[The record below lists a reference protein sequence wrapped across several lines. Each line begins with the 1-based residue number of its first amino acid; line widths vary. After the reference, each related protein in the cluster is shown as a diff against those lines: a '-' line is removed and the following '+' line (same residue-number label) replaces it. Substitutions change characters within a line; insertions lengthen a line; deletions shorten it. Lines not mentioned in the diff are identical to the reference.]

1 MIVDPDLNNLN
12 IISDSTLSIDEI
24 ENIVKIKKQNSF
36 LKKSFIVIVIVT
48 ISVAI
53 YTHFNR
59 KMKDSI
65 EE

>member
-12 IISDSTLSIDEI
+12 IISDRKLSIDEI

-36 LKKSFIVIVIVT
+36 LKKSFVVIVIVT
-48 ISVAI
+48 ISIAI
-53 YTHFNR
+53 YNHFNR

>member
-24 ENIVKIKKQNSF
+24 ENIIKIKKQNSF
-36 LKKSFIVIVIVT
+36 LKKSFVVIVIVT
-48 ISVAI
+48 ISIAI

>member
-12 IISDSTLSIDEI
+12 IISDSKLSIDEI

-36 LKKSFIVIVIVT
+36 LKKSFVVLVIVT
-48 ISVAI
+48 IAIAI

>member
-12 IISDSTLSIDEI
+12 IISDSKLSIDEI

-36 LKKSFIVIVIVT
+36 LKKSFVVLVIVT
-48 ISVAI
+48 ISIAI
-53 YTHFNR
+53 YSHFNR
-59 KMKDSI
+59 KMNDSI

>member
-65 EE
+65 DE

>member
-1 MIVDPDLNNLN
+1 MIIDPDLNNVN
-12 IISDSTLSIDEI
+12 IISDRKLSIDEI

-36 LKKSFIVIVIVT
+36 LKKSFVVIVIVT
-48 ISVAI
+48 ISIAI

>member
-1 MIVDPDLNNLN
+1 MIIDPDLNNVN
-12 IISDSTLSIDEI
+12 IISDRKLSIDEI

-36 LKKSFIVIVIVT
+36 LKKSFFVIVIVT
-48 ISVAI
+48 ISIAI

>member
-12 IISDSTLSIDEI
+12 IISDSKLSIDEI

-65 EE
+65 DE